1 MYDWSALFMHQELKT
16 DAATGALGFAAF
28 SAAMATGRLFGD
40 RIRERLTP
48 VALMRA
54 SGGLAAIGMAVALTA
69 GAPGAALAGFML
81 VGLGLAN
88 VVPVMFA
95 ASAQVSGV
103 SPAHGV
109 AAVSS
114 VGYLG
119 FMIGPP
125 LIGLLA
131 SGGSLTAALWT
142 VALFAVLTALAAR
155 AVLGRT
161 R

>member
-1 MYDWSALFMHQELKT
+1 VRQELNT
-16 DAATGALGFAAF
+16 DAATGGLGFAAF

-40 RIRERLTP
+40 RVRERLTP

-54 SGGLAAIGMAVALTA
+54 SGMLATAGMALALTTQA
-69 GAPGAALAGFML
+69 AAVALAGFML

-95 ASAQVSGV
+95 AAARVPGV
-103 SPAHGV
+103 TPAHGV

-119 FMIGPP
+119 FMVGPP
-125 LIGLLA
+125 LIGALA
-131 SGGSLTAALWT
+131 RWSSLTAALWS
-142 VALFAVLTALAAR
+142 VALFAVLMGAAAR